1 MVSCNPG
8 RNFEKDFTYTLCG
21 PNNAFTGVTNVE
33 SKCAQCA
40 MRAEAEAKPHTFKAR
55 LWRWHTNWC
64 PGWKAYQ
71 RELAQIAQANPKS
84 R

>member
-1 MVSCNPG
+1 M
-8 RNFEKDFTYTLCG
+8 
-21 PNNAFTGVTNVE
+21 E

-40 MRAEAEAKPHTFKAR
+40 LRAEAEAKPHTFKAR
-55 LWRWHTNWC
+55 LWRWHTKWC

-71 RELAQIAQANPKS
+71 RELAQMAEANKPM